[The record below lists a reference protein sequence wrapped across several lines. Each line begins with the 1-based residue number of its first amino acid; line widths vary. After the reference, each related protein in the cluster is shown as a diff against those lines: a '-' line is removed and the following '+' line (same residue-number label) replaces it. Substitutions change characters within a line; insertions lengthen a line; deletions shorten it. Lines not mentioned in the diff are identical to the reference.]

1 MKVRSALSL
10 ACCMWLA
17 AGAMAQTPPAATSPA
32 GRSGVDHAR
41 DQVAADK
48 AAIQADKDKL
58 KADKDKL
65 KEDTRRL
72 REEESRERQDER
84 RKRQDAVKERAREGG
99 PAMPPVK

>member
-17 AGAMAQTPPAATSPA
+17 AGAMAQTPPAATSPT

-58 KADKDKL
+58 K
-65 KEDTRRL
+65 EDTRKL